1 MQLIPFTDDDYTLLI
16 SWIPNEVFNLHW
28 GGPLYDWPLTI
39 EDIERHQKCEEVTS
53 FILESNGEKVG
64 FIELVKESDGIYRL
78 CRVLI
83 SEQTGRG
90 RGTGKKLVKLALD
103 YAQRERAAKKVKLG
117 VFEHNLQ
124 AIKCY
129 RSVGFQITASEKQFH
144 KFNGQW
150 WPLLRMEM
158 VLHS

>member
-1 MQLIPFTDDDYTLLI
+1 MKLIPFTEDDYPLLI

-28 GGPLYDWPLTI
+28 GGPLYDWPLTTEQI
-39 EDIERHQKCEEVTS
+39 KQHQQREDVTA
-53 FILESNGEKVG
+53 FILEYQGKKAG
-64 FIELVKESDGIYRL
+64 FTELIKESEGVYRL

-83 SEQTGRG
+83 SEETGRG
-90 RGTGKKLVKLALD
+90 RGYGKKLVKLAVDHAKSQL
-103 YAQRERAAKKVKLG
+103 AAERVKLA
-117 VFEHNLQ
+117 VFEHNLN

-129 RSVGFQITASEKQFH
+129 RSLGFKITASEKKFH

-158 VLHS
+158 VL